1 MPTPHLLFLSLS
13 HSFEILASGL
23 FFSTPLVIRSRH
35 DAEIVGS
42 VILWG
47 HDVELAGVVI
57 GSRYDTEVVRVMIL
71 RRQDTELTRGVSRS
85 RYDAEVVRVVIL

>member
-1 MPTPHLLFLSLS
+1 MPTLHLLFLSLS
-13 HSFEILASGL
+13 HSFEYWLWG

-35 DAEIVGS
+35 DAKVVGI

-47 HDVELAGVVI
+47 HNAELTGVVT

-71 RRQDTELTRGVSRS
+71 RRQNTELTRVVSRS
-85 RYDAEVVRVVIL
+85 RYDAEVVRVVML